1 MKTRITLVPLI
12 VAAGLALSVLVY
24 GQQTAKPPATVPRS
38 STQPTPK
45 PAATQ
50 TDKPESATQAP
61 TPAPVTAASL
71 VTQGKTLYR
80 TARFKQALAKFE
92 AALKLEPQHDEALG
106 LAAITAFRLDNQAT
120 AREYF
125 LRRAELPKQKDSIK
139 AYSFYRV
146 ALTYWRTAHDLIA
159 RYGEI
164 KEGKLV
170 FALPEDKRDEAHGQ
184 LRDGLKYIERALDI
198 TSNYPEA
205 YNIRNLL
212 QAEAAL
218 AETDTGDAEKY
229 RARAIESLR
238 RALTLARPAPEGKA
252 AESADF
258 SYPTVRVAAFTLT
271 DEDDATLDDPMLKLL
286 EGGRPL
292 KRITARFPSI
302 SPPKPGSNA
311 ADPATKGVTPDGG
324 ATSLGTGRGAL
335 TAAYAPG
342 KVKIELLVS
351 TEGKVVFAHIVSG
364 RSDLNGAALLAARG
378 WTFAPATF
386 EGLPVQ
392 ISTVVTF
399 EMKPR
404 R

>member
-1 MKTRITLVPLI
+1 MKTRITLALI
-12 VAAGLALSVLVY
+12 IITAGRALFQPAY
-24 GQQTAKPPATVPRS
+24 GQQTTKPPGAQS
-38 STQPTPK
+38 APK
-45 PAATQ
+45 PASAQ
-50 TDKPESATQAP
+50 TSKPESAAPAP
-61 TPAPVTAASL
+61 TPAPLTAAVL

-146 ALTYWRTAHDLIA
+146 ALTYWRAGHDLIA
-159 RYGEI
+159 KYGEI
-164 KEGKLV
+164 KDGRLV
-170 FALPEDKRDEAHGQ
+170 FALPEDKREDARGYIK
-184 LRDGLKYIERALDI
+184 DGLKYVERALDI

-205 YNIRNLL
+205 YNVRNLL

-218 AETDTGDAEKY
+218 AETDADDAEKY
-229 RARAIESLR
+229 RERSVESLR
-238 RALTLARPAPEGKA
+238 RALSLARPAPEGKA

-258 SYPTVRVAAFTLT
+258 SYPTVRVAAFAMNQ
-271 DEDDATLDDPMLKLL
+271 EDDTLDDPMLKLI

-292 KRITARFPSI
+292 KRVAARFPSAR
-302 SPPKPGSNA
+302 PPKPDSNTT
-311 ADPATKGVTPDGG
+311 DPSNKGVTSGGG
-324 ATSLGTGRGAL
+324 AYSLGTGRGAL

-342 KVKIELLVS
+342 KVKIEMLVS
-351 TEGKVVFAHIVSG
+351 TVGKVVFAHIVSG
-364 RSDLNGAALLAARG
+364 RSDLNGAAILAARG
-378 WTFAPATF
+378 WTFEPATF
-386 EGLPVQ
+386 EGRPVQ
-392 ISTVVTF
+392 LSTVVTF
-399 EMKPR
+399 EMRPR

>member
-1 MKTRITLVPLI
+1 MLII
-12 VAAGLALSVLVY
+12 VAAGLALFEPVY
-24 GQQTAKPPATVPRS
+24 GQQNTKPPVAAPRS
-38 STQPTPK
+38 GAQPTPK

-50 TDKPESATQAP
+50 TNKPEPAPPAP
-61 TPAPVTAASL
+61 TPAPVTAAEL
-71 VTQGKTLYR
+71 VAQGKTLYR
-80 TARFKQALAKFE
+80 TARFKPALAKFE

-125 LRRAELPKQKDSIK
+125 LRRAELPRQKDSIK

-146 ALTYWRTAHDLIA
+146 ALTYWRAAHDLIA

-164 KEGKLV
+164 KEGRMV
-170 FALPEDKRDEAHGQ
+170 FGLPEDKRDDARAY
-184 LRDGLKYIERALDI
+184 LSDGLKYAERALDI

-205 YNIRNLL
+205 YNIKNLL

-218 AETDTGDAEKY
+218 AETDADEAEKY
-229 RARAIESLR
+229 RQQSVASLR
-238 RALTLARPAPEGKA
+238 RALALARPAPEGKA

-258 SYPTVRVAAFTLT
+258 SYPTVRVAAFTLSE
-271 DEDDATLDDPMLKLL
+271 EDDATLDDPLLKLI

-292 KRITARFPSI
+292 RRVAARFPSAR
-302 SPPKPGSNA
+302 PPKPDSNTT
-311 ADPATKGVTPDGG
+311 DPANKGVTPEGG

-351 TEGKVVFAHIVSG
+351 TEGRVVFVHIVSG

-378 WTFAPATF
+378 WAFAPATF
-386 EGLPVQ
+386 EGRPVQ
-392 ISTVVTF
+392 LSTVVTF